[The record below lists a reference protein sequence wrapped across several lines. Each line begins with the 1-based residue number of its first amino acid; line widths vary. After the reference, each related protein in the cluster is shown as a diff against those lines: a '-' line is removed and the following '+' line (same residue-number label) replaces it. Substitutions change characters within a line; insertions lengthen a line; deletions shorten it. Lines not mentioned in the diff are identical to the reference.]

1 MSVPETD
8 MDGGLYAA
16 RQKIYPR
23 EIDGRFQ
30 RLRTIAAWVLLGI
43 FYVIPWI
50 PWGGRQAVLFDLP
63 ARKFHIFGLTLW
75 PQDFYFLTWLL
86 VIAALAL
93 FFFTALAG
101 RLFCGYAC
109 PQTVWTETFLWMER
123 LVEGNRSQQMKL
135 ARAPWGTEKIL
146 RKGGKQLLWIT
157 FALWTGFTF
166 VGYFTPIRELAGL
179 VANFAT
185 GPWETF
191 WVLFYGGATYV
202 NAGFMR
208 EQVCKYMCPYARF
221 QSAMFDKDTLVIT
234 YDDKRGEPRGPRKK
248 GVDPASKGLGACVDC
263 TLCVQVCPTGIDIRK
278 GLQYECIACA
288 ACIDA
293 CDEVMDKVG
302 YPRGLIRYDT
312 QHGLEGT
319 TEARAATA
327 HDRLRHAAHAAGGG
341 PRLEH
346 HPPQRGRRGHPAR
359 PQRAVPRAARR
370 HGRERLQREDPEQG
384 RRRSTSSDHRGSGLP
399 GLEVDYAGPTVWVGP
414 GAGAGRAGAHPH
426 SARTASRA
434 APTSRSDD
442 PGDRPPGPHRQRQ
455 GALHR
460 AYGLIRCAHEPHRH
474 QAVVPPRVALAAD
487 HPAARRGDRRRHHPV
502 PRRDAPRR
510 VDPQGLRAG
519 RRHHGLRQG

>member
-1 MSVPETD
+1 MTAPDETQ
-8 MDGGLYAA
+8 DGGLYAA

-23 EIDGRFQ
+23 EISGRFQ
-30 RLRTIAAWVLLGI
+30 RWRVIAVWALLGI
-43 FYVIPWI
+43 YYLLPWI
-50 PWGGRQAVLFDLP
+50 PWGERQAVLFDLP
-63 ARKFHIFGLTLW
+63 ARKFHIFALTLW

-123 LVEGNRSQQMKL
+123 LAEGSRSQQMKL
-135 ARAPWGTEKIL
+135 ARAPWTMEKVL

-166 VGYFTPIRELAGL
+166 VGYFTPITELAGKI
-179 VANFAT
+179 ASFST

-221 QSAMFDKDTLVIT
+221 QSAMFDKDTLIIT
-234 YDDKRGEPRGPRKK
+234 YDEQRGEPRGARKK
-248 GVDPASKGLGACVDC
+248 GSDHKARGLGDCVDC
-263 TLCVQVCPTGIDIRK
+263 TMCVQVCPTGIDIRQ

-312 QHGLEGT
+312 QHGLEGKRKRVLRPRT
-319 TEARAATA
+319 IVYASLLALLVTGFAVTLSGRNMVGVDVIR
-327 HDRLRHAAHAAGGG
+327 DRNALF
-341 PRLEH
+341 
-346 HPPQRGRRGHPAR
+346 
-359 PQRAVPRAARR
+359 
-370 HGRERLQREDPEQG
+370 RERPDGRIENVYNLKVLNKDREAHEFRISATG
-384 RRRSTSSDHRGSGLP
+384 VE
-399 GLEVDYAGPTVWVGP
+399 GLEVEYAGSTVFVAP
-414 GAGAGRAGAHPH
+414 GAVQSVPVRIRVPRGSIQGGTDLVVSIEAAGRPDL
-426 SARTASRA
+426 TASGKARFI
-434 APTSRSDD
+434 APTD
-442 PGDRPPGPHRQRQ
+442 
-455 GALHR
+455 
-460 AYGLIRCAHEPHRH
+460 
-474 QAVVPPRVALAAD
+474 
-487 HPAARRGDRRRHHPV
+487 
-502 PRRDAPRR
+502 
-510 VDPQGLRAG
+510 
-519 RRHHGLRQG
+519 